1 MQNPSNKFHH
11 AKLLRSAL
19 ALTALSASL
28 VAGLAHATQASA
40 PSDSTEVKKTERV
53 ASDSWITTK
62 IKSELLAN
70 SGTKGFNV
78 HVKTLH
84 GTAKLSGKLPSQ
96 DAIDQVKM
104 TAQKVDGVKD
114 VDTSGLMIVAK

>member
-1 MQNPSNKFHH
+1 MNTHSNIF
-11 AKLLRSAL
+11 RRAL

-28 VAGLAHATQASA
+28 AAGMVHAQASA
-40 PSDSTEVKKTERV
+40 STSDSTEVKKTERV

-70 SGTKGFNV
+70 SVTKGFDV

-84 GTAKLSGKLPSQ
+84 GTATLTGKLPSQ

-104 TAQKVDGVKD
+104 TAQKVQGVKD
-114 VDTSGLMIVAK
+114 VDTSGLMIAAK

>member
-1 MQNPSNKFHH
+1 MNFHPKKSPSSNLFRT
-11 AKLLRSAL
+11 AV

-28 VAGLAHATQASA
+28 AAGLAHAQA
-40 PSDSTEVKKTERV
+40 SDSTEVKKTERV

-70 SGTKGFNV
+70 SVTKGFDV

-84 GTAKLSGKLPSQ
+84 GTATLTGKLPSQ
-96 DAIDQVKM
+96 DAIDQVKT
-104 TAQKVDGVKD
+104 TAQKVQGVKD
-114 VDTSGLMIVAK
+114 VDTSGLIIAAK